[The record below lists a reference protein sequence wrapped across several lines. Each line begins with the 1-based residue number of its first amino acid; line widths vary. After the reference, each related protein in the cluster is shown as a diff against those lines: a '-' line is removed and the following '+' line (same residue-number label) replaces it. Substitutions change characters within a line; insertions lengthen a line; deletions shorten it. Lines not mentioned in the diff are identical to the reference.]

1 MTGALAF
8 PRVAAAP
15 RNAGVPRIAEFFAG
29 IGLVRLALER
39 AGFSVVFAHDVDPV
53 KRAMYAANF
62 DSTDFVLGDIR
73 ALSGRHVPDVELATA
88 SFPCTDLSLAGGRRG
103 LSGEQSG
110 MFWEFARV
118 LEEMGL
124 RRPPA
129 VLIENVPGFGTSR
142 GGRDLTAAIARLNS
156 LGYWCDLMV
165 INAKTFTPQSR
176 PRLFMVGS
184 REAIDSPDDWWP
196 SAVRPA
202 WIGRVA
208 REHPALRLRALP
220 LTLPTA
226 TTARLDDV
234 VGSAPYSRPTWWD
247 EERLERFLSSL
258 SPLQAERLQRLR
270 EGERV
275 TWTAAYRR
283 TRAGRPVW
291 ELRRDEISGCLRAVR
306 GGSSKQALVRAG
318 RGNVRVR
325 WMTPRE
331 YARLQGADEFRV
343 DGVTVSQALFGLGDA
358 VCVPAVQW
366 LAKCYL
372 APLLRG
378 ELAQR

>member
-1 MTGALAF
+1 MTGAVAF
-8 PRVAAAP
+8 PGVAAAP
-15 RNAGVPRIAEFFAG
+15 RNAGGPRCAEFFAG

-39 AGFSVVFAHDVDPV
+39 VGFSVVFAHDVDPV
-53 KRAMYAANF
+53 KRAIYAANF
-62 DSTDFVLGDIR
+62 DSTEFVLGDIR
-73 ALSGRHVPDVELATA
+73 ALSGHDVPDVDLATA

-103 LSGEQSG
+103 LNGEQSG

-118 LEEMGL
+118 LDEMGA
-124 RRPPA
+124 RRPSA
-129 VLIENVPGFGTSR
+129 VLIENVPSFGSSR

-176 PRLFMVGS
+176 PRLFIVGS
-184 REAIDSPDDWWP
+184 REAMDGPDDWWP

-220 LTLPTA
+220 LTLPTT
-226 TTARLDDV
+226 TTATLRDIV
-234 VGSAPYSRPTWWD
+234 EPTASAYPTWWE

-270 EGERV
+270 DGDRV
-275 TWTAAYRR
+275 SWTAAYRR

-291 ELRRDEISGCLRAVR
+291 ELAARRDQRLPAR
-306 GGSSKQALVRAG
+306 G
-318 RGNVRVR
+318 
-325 WMTPRE
+325 
-331 YARLQGADEFRV
+331 ARRIE
-343 DGVTVSQALFGLGDA
+343 
-358 VCVPAVQW
+358 
-366 LAKCYL
+366 
-372 APLLRG
+372 
-378 ELAQR
+378 